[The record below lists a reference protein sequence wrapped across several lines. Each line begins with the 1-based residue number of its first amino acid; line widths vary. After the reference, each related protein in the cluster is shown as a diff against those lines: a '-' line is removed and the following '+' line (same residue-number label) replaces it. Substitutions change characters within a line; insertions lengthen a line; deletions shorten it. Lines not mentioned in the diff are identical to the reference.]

1 MHPTGPTPPACTVR
15 FHRNNR
21 SRKAHSQPP
30 RTSAAL
36 APSLPQGLCGVRRP
50 HEHQGRLAQQTQQCQ
65 CDELVPSAW
74 AGLPC
79 SRPGSSGPPRA
90 PPTAGLSAN
99 ATLSKG
105 LWPSTLTASESTT
118 CDTRHAAQIGGYFQ
132 PPSDQVHRQAQ
143 RGGETAAL
151 CGCSATRLTLAA
163 RPPARPC
170 AAPNELRHPTGPCRA
185 GATWPALPCV
195 ERAHG
200 GQLARGPSEAAAL
213 VSHAYL
219 RLRRPARPTRG
230 LRCPTWA
237 DLRQP
242 QHKGRRF
249 GHLL

>member
-1 MHPTGPTPPACTVR
+1 M
-15 FHRNNR
+15 
-21 SRKAHSQPP
+21 
-30 RTSAAL
+30 
-36 APSLPQGLCGVRRP
+36 RRP
-50 HEHQGRLAQQTQQCQ
+50 HEHQGRLAQQTQQRQ

-105 LWPSTLTASESTT
+105 PWPSTLTARESTT
-118 CDTRHAAQIGGYFQ
+118 CDTRHAPKMGGYFQ
-132 PPSDQVHRQAQ
+132 PPSDPVRRPAQ
-143 RGGETAAL
+143 RGEESAAL

-163 RPPARPC
+163 RPPARPR
-170 AAPNELRHPTGPCRA
+170 AAPDELRRPTGPCRA

-242 QHKGRRF
+242 QHKGKRL